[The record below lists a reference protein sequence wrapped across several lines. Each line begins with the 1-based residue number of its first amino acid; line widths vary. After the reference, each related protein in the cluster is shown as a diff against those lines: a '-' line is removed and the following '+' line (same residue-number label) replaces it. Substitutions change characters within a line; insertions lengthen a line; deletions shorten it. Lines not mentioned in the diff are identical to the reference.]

1 MYAKWIYDNCSL
13 GTQVTIINNGTD
25 PLGRPKSIY
34 LGKNASYPNWDPT
47 DPNVN
52 NPWHKEGV
60 KFLADYS
67 SLHKTDFLPEAAAPA
82 RKMPAC

>member
-1 MYAKWIYDNCSL
+1 MGQAVSMGCVRLTTADAKWIYDNCSL

-60 KFLADYS
+60 KF
-67 SLHKTDFLPEAAAPA
+67 FG
-82 RKMPAC
+82 